1 MTDGNTIRS
10 VAKAMELLQLLSDAG
25 EAMTLTA
32 ISERAGLPKSTVFGL
47 LTTMRDY
54 DVITQ
59 HADGK
64 YALGLRLFEYGCRA
78 SAFWNISSLARPY
91 LEHLAEATG
100 ASAML
105 STYENGH
112 IVALDQAEGRDS
124 LRIVSA
130 PGARLPLHCTSQG
143 KIVLACMSESEA
155 ATLLARVPLTPYTP
169 HTETDAGALLASL
182 PACRDAGFA
191 VENGSPA
198 AARSNT
204 SSAYWGCSAPCTRTS
219 SRTPGAR
226 SSPRG
231 RCFPPH
237 WAIRESET
245 FFRAEKSTLDSTIV
259 IEFMMTPCYS
269 DKESFPMQNDL
280 TTGSVFRNVV
290 SFSLPYLLS
299 YFLQTLYGMA
309 DLFIIG
315 QFEGVAS
322 TTAVSIGS
330 QVMHMLTVMLV
341 GLAMGATVSIAQA
354 AGGGDKKRTASAI
367 GNTVTL
373 FMLLSLALTALLLAL
388 RGSIVSI
395 MSTPEEAVQG
405 TLAYLTVCFI
415 GIPFITAYNIIASI
429 FRGLGDSKSPM
440 YFIAVACVVN
450 IALDYYFMGTLHLG
464 PAGAA
469 LGTTL
474 SQAVSVLVSLAVI
487 LKRRLISVR
496 RADFRPQ
503 RAVMGKLLQIGVPVA
518 LQDGFIQVSFV
529 IITIIA
535 NRRGLTDA
543 AAVGIV
549 EKIIG
554 FLFLIP
560 SSMLSTVSALGAQ
573 NIGAGKPERVR
584 LTLRYAAMIACSFG
598 IAVVILIQFIAE
610 PLVGLF
616 TPDAAVAAAGG
627 QYLRG
632 YIWDSFFAGVQF
644 SFSGY
649 FCACGK
655 SGISFLHNSLSILLV
670 RVPGAYLASKYFPQ
684 TLLPM
689 GLANAAGSLF
699 SILVCVIAYAILTRR
714 EKRAQEAS

>member
-1 MTDGNTIRS
+1 
-10 VAKAMELLQLLSDAG
+10 
-25 EAMTLTA
+25 
-32 ISERAGLPKSTVFGL
+32 
-47 LTTMRDY
+47 
-54 DVITQ
+54 
-59 HADGK
+59 
-64 YALGLRLFEYGCRA
+64 
-78 SAFWNISSLARPY
+78 
-91 LEHLAEATG
+91 
-100 ASAML
+100 
-105 STYENGH
+105 
-112 IVALDQAEGRDS
+112 
-124 LRIVSA
+124 
-130 PGARLPLHCTSQG
+130 
-143 KIVLACMSESEA
+143 
-155 ATLLARVPLTPYTP
+155 
-169 HTETDAGALLASL
+169 
-182 PACRDAGFA
+182 
-191 VENGSPA
+191 
-198 AARSNT
+198 
-204 SSAYWGCSAPCTRTS
+204 
-219 SRTPGAR
+219 
-226 SSPRG
+226 
-231 RCFPPH
+231 
-237 WAIRESET
+237 
-245 FFRAEKSTLDSTIV
+245 
-259 IEFMMTPCYS
+259 
-269 DKESFPMQNDL
+269 MQNDL

-388 RGSIVSI
+388 RGGIVSI

-474 SQAVSVLVSLAVI
+474 SQAVSVLVSLAII

-496 RADFRPQ
+496 RANFRPQ

-573 NIGAGKPERVR
+573 NIGAGKPERAR

-598 IAVVILIQFIAE
+598 IAVVVLTLFIAE
-610 PLVGLF
+610 PLGEITLIHSPALRLF
-616 TPDAAVAAAGG
+616 WIDTALTAPDYSALELSTSRLAAAQAEALVFLGKVGFSVSQEHLNEGSFG
-627 QYLRG
+627 QYDGEFLVLDEADR
-632 YIWDSFFAGVQF
+632 FAGDVIDLPA
-644 SFSGY
+644 SL
-649 FCACGK
+649 CAC
-655 SGISFLHNSLSILLV
+655 V
-670 RVPGAYLASKYFPQ
+670 RFRGHHAESPAQYRRLMQFIREEGY
-684 TLLPM
+684 T
-689 GLANAAGSLF
+689 AAGF
-699 SILVCVIAYAILTRR
+699 SREITVIDYGFTTDT
-714 EKRAQEAS
+714 EKFVTEIMIPLQKV